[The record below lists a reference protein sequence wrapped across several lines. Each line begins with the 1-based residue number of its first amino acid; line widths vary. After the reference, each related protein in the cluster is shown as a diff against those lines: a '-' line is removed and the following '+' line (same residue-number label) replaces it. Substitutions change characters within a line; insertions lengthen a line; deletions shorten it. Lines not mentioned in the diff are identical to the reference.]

1 MPFTHNIRVLVSTD
15 AAAVAQLTAAS
26 PEAAQ
31 WSQQSYAQLRDSG
44 YTGWVAV
51 LSDASLSG
59 FIITRI
65 VATEAEILNL
75 AVAPPLRR
83 SGVAAALLESVLADF
98 VLANGRR
105 IYLEV
110 RASNAPAIAF
120 YEKHAF
126 TITGTRPNYYQYP
139 MESAVLME
147 KILTAARS

>member
-1 MPFTHNIRVLVSTD
+1 MVPDD
-15 AAAVAQLTAAS
+15 APAVAQLTAAS

-31 WSQQSYAQLRDSG
+31 WSQQSYAQLQDSG
-44 YTGWVAV
+44 YAGWVAV
-51 LSDASLSG
+51 SSDASVSG

-65 VATEAEILNL
+65 VATEGEILNL

-83 SGVAAALLESVLADF
+83 AGVAAALLESVLANF
-98 VLANGRR
+98 LLASVRR

-126 TITGTRPNYYQYP
+126 TITGTRPGYYQYP
-139 MESAVLME
+139 IESAVLME